1 MGGMVKIIKPIW
13 IVLAVFFAAY
23 LFLILR
29 LHFNYSTTDS
39 DLAIYDQQVWLL
51 SQFKLANSSFKDGF
65 NAFGD
70 HFGLIEVLIAPI
82 YWFWDS
88 VVVLLVLQV
97 ASIILSAIPIYL

>member
-39 DLAIYDQQVWLL
+39 DLAIYDQQIWFL
-51 SQFKLANSSFKDGF
+51 SNLRLEISSFKDH
-65 NAFGD
+65 NTFGD
-70 HFGLIEVLIAPI
+70 HFGAIEVLIAPL
-82 YWFWDS
+82 YWLWDS
-88 VVVLLVLQV
+88 VIVLLILQTL
-97 ASIILSAIPIYL
+97 SII